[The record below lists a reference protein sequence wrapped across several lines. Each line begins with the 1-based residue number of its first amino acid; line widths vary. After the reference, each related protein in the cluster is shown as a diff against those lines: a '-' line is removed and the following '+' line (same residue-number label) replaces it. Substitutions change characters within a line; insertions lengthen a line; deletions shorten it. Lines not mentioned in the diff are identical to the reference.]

1 MQRLAQFL
9 TAEECA
15 EVDIALL
22 SAKEKF
28 STRLAIYALRVLK
41 QIAQETG
48 LTVEA
53 ITNQQVADWIE
64 KDESI
69 KQEIEVDAS
78 FESFFTNLVISSL
91 RPLKQISLETGE
103 SMDNLTVKQV
113 VAWFEKDGRI
123 RREQGIDAAFLK
135 L

>member
-1 MQRLAQFL
+1 MQPLAQFL

-53 ITNQQVADWIE
+53 VTNQQVANWIE

-113 VAWFEKDGRI
+113 VAWFEKDGKI

>member
-1 MQRLAQFL
+1 MQPLAQFL

-41 QIAQETG
+41 QIAEETG

-53 ITNQQVADWIE
+53 VTNQQVANWIE

-113 VAWFEKDGRI
+113 VAWFEKDGKI

>member
-53 ITNQQVADWIE
+53 ITNQQVANWIE

>member
-1 MQRLAQFL
+1 MQPLAQFL
-9 TAEECA
+9 TAAECA

-41 QIAQETG
+41 QIAEETG

-53 ITNQQVADWIE
+53 VTNQQVADWIE
-64 KDESI
+64 KDENI

-78 FESFFTNLVISSL
+78 FKSFFTNLVISSL

-113 VAWFEKDGRI
+113 VAWFEKDGKI

>member
-1 MQRLAQFL
+1 MQPLAQFL

-53 ITNQQVADWIE
+53 ITNQQVANWIE

-78 FESFFTNLVISSL
+78 FKSFFTNLVISSL

-113 VAWFEKDGRI
+113 VAWFEKDGKI